1 MLGNSEM
8 FTGIIEEVGTIRRR
22 EGCDLSVAAKV
33 VLDDVQLGD
42 SIAING
48 ACMTVVRFTRDEFLV
63 QVSPESY
70 ARTTLGDLKA
80 GDEVNLERAMALGDR
95 FGGHVVQ
102 GHVDAVGRVE
112 HVQQQGDFSLWTFS
126 TPEEVSKYLVPKG
139 SITINGISLTVVDPQ
154 KNTFDVA
161 IIPKTLQ
168 ETTLRSM
175 RPGDSINLEADI
187 FSKHVLH
194 YMTQVGSEGLTMEML
209 TRHGFANPDRG

>member
-22 EGCDLSVAAKV
+22 KGCDLSVAAKV

-80 GDEVNLERAMALGDR
+80 GDKVNLERAMALGER

-102 GHVDAVGRVE
+102 GHVDGVGRVE
-112 HVQQQGDFSLWTFS
+112 QVQQQGDFSLWTFS
-126 TPEEVSKYLVPKG
+126 APKDVSKYLVPKG
-139 SITINGISLTVVDPQ
+139 SVTINGISLTVVDPQ